1 MSIYLVAQE
10 PKGFKMGA
18 GEGVMKR
25 NWWFFGLGLGFGA
38 LMPDSLA
45 QAPAAT
51 LTRGPYLT
59 GLSSRSVH
67 LLWSTDQPESGAVR
81 FWSAD
86 PAQAVTLKEPVP
98 RLNHSIALAGLLPNT
113 RYPYEVLAGDGSP
126 LTGEGFWFRTA
137 PAPGDAAVPF
147 RIGALGDSGNGSEAQ
162 LRVAKRLEE
171 MAPDFFIHT
180 GDVFYVKDLDRVF
193 FKPYAEVLKRAGV
206 CPARG
211 NHDLGLFRQLEE
223 PWNEVFPLPLEDPA
237 GPAEAC
243 SDFLAEP
250 GRIEDPAGRNYFS
263 LDWGNAHVAVLD
275 TVGDF
280 SLGSIQLE
288 WLCRDLARAR
298 RRQADWLI
306 VIAHDPPYTMGLHFI
321 DKEFTTEVLPVLAE
335 RFGIDLVLSGDDH
348 NYQRTQPLSAGKI
361 RDAWQDPEF
370 VEPRGTFFIV
380 SGGGGATLYP
390 PWWGAP
396 FRPLFNRFV
405 PEFHALE
412 ISIDG
417 KKLALRAVAA
427 GGEVLDQFTVVK
439 GRPPPPFRFIRGDAD
454 LNRTLEIADAIAI
467 LSYLF
472 LGWPLSCPAMA
483 NVDGSEGGDPESRL
497 DMADAIGILLH
508 LFLGGPP
515 PRPPYPGC
523 GEPTEEDENCLK
535 TQCYP

>member
-1 MSIYLVAQE
+1 MGPWRGSMKVGWSVFSTMIGLMGLVALFSGS
-10 PKGFKMGA
+10 P
-18 GEGVMKR
+18 
-25 NWWFFGLGLGFGA
+25 
-38 LMPDSLA
+38 A
-45 QAPAAT
+45 QALPAAL

-67 LLWSTDQPESGAVR
+67 LLWSTDPAESGAVR

-86 PAQAVTLKEPVP
+86 PAQAVTEKEPVP
-98 RLNHSIALAGLLPNT
+98 RRQHSITLAQLQPNT
-113 RYPYEVLAGDGSP
+113 LYRYEVLAGDGST
-126 LTGEGFWFRTA
+126 LAGEGCWFRTA

-147 RIGALGDSGNGSEAQ
+147 RIGALGDSGDGSEAQ
-162 LRVAKRLEE
+162 LQVAKRLEE
-171 MAPDFFIHT
+171 LAPDFFIHN
-180 GDVFYVKDLDRVF
+180 GDVFYTSDLDRVF
-193 FKPYAEVLKRAGV
+193 FKPYEQVLKRAGV

-211 NHDLGLFRQLEE
+211 NHDLGIFGLLAER
-223 PWNEVFPLPLEDPA
+223 WNEVFPLPLEEPA
-237 GPAEAC
+237 EPAEAC
-243 SDFLAEP
+243 SDFQADP
-250 GRIEDPAGRNYFS
+250 GRVEDPAQRNYFS
-263 LDWGNAHVAVLD
+263 IDWGNAHVAVLD

-280 SLGSIQLE
+280 SPGSIQLE

-348 NYQRTQPLSAGKI
+348 NYQRTHPLSAGKI
-361 RDAWQDPEF
+361 HDAWQDPEF

-380 SGGGGATLYP
+380 SGGGGRTLYP

-396 FRPLFNRFV
+396 FRPLFNRFI
-405 PEFHALE
+405 PKFHALE
-412 ISIDG
+412 ITIDG

-427 GGEVLDQFTVVK
+427 GGEVLDQFTIDK
-439 GRPPPPFRFIRGDAD
+439 GHPRPPFQFIRGDAD
-454 LNRTLEIADAIAI
+454 LNRALEIADAITI

-472 LGWPLSCPAMA
+472 LGWDLMCPALA
-483 NVDGSEGGDPESRL
+483 NVDGSEGAPDGRI

-515 PRPPYPGC
+515 PPPPYPGC
-523 GEPTEEDENCLK
+523 GEPLEDDTGCLK
-535 TQCYP
+535 TPCYP